1 MELIFTPDDS
11 GTTRG
16 SGYATVPYSSDS
28 EDETV
33 VETTQKN
40 IATVFE
46 EAKASGE
53 TLDGVDVSIDT
64 AIEDPLT
71 YTDYLVLEGG
81 EITFDPEHT
90 RADK

>member
-11 GTTRG
+11 GTARG

-33 VETTQKN
+33 VETTQEN
-40 IATVFE
+40 IATIFE

-53 TLDGVDVSIDT
+53 SLDGVDVSIG
-64 AIEDPLT
+64 AAVEDPLT
-71 YTDYLVLEGG
+71 YLDYLVLESD
-81 EITFDPEHT
+81 EIVFDTGYAREN
-90 RADK
+90 K